1 MFRDLLCNS
10 SLQSSQK
17 TSSYSHNWKWSCRWV
32 KETAIAFLS
41 VLKDLFYVLESYRK
55 RHSGIPLN
63 WSLWHT
69 EVREPFLWLFVTHK
83 KKLIKKPLYPP
94 LKGRV
99 LIRDV
104 NVFVFFTFLVLNKS
118 LTKGSNSLVY
128 DVDRVLLRS
137 SVLFRNNKQCFLLQ
151 RDEIWNKK
159 EEANSESPHSNGAF
173 RSNHILS
180 HSSCI
185 WLVEKGYPSPTPRHE
200 NTVEHTG

>member
-1 MFRDLLCNS
+1 MSERNSNCFSLCLKRFILCFS
-10 SLQSSQK
+10 ILS
-17 TSSYSHNWKWSCRWV
+17 
-32 KETAIAFLS
+32 ET
-41 VLKDLFYVLESYRK
+41 
-55 RHSGIPLN
+55 
-63 WSLWHT
+63 
-69 EVREPFLWLFVTHK
+69 PFWNTPQLIFVTYWGERTLLVTLRHTQK
-83 KKLIKKPLYPP
+83 KINKKPLYPP

-151 RDEIWNKK
+151 RDEIWDKK